1 MEKKGE
7 PKPRGKRK
15 IKIITRKHHHKTVKQ
30 LNNSTMKTRT
40 NYKMPLFFG
49 WYAIG
54 SGSQKRPN
62 NTLKSIDF
70 SSKDLDY
77 LYQK

>member
-1 MEKKGE
+1 
-7 PKPRGKRK
+7 
-15 IKIITRKHHHKTVKQ
+15 
-30 LNNSTMKTRT
+30 MKTRT

-49 WYAIG
+49 WYAIS

-62 NTLKSIDF
+62 NTLRSIDF